1 VIKFSG
7 AQETLTGGVN
17 GNAGNF
23 NLQLSAFNLQVEEV
37 NLTLTNNAGQTS
49 QVQAPQPA
57 TNPPDATSA
66 GGTQTTLK
74 AIAAT
79 G

>member
-1 VIKFSG
+1 LFINWGFWRK
-7 AQETLTGGVN
+7 QTLTNQQRPTLLTVRS
-17 GNAGNF
+17 
-23 NLQLSAFNLQVEEV
+23 LEEV
-37 NLTLTNNAGQTS
+37 NLTLTNNAGQTL

-57 TNPPDATSA
+57 ANAPDATSA